1 METRSVYPVVLEYRQ
16 GRGGRGIISGR
27 FLYGALA
34 TIGRT
39 GRVRKERFD
48 PKAFDFAVNQEPER
62 EINFLSGHDFAR
74 PLASRS
80 AGTLVL
86 EDSAAALSFEATLPP
101 EDEQP
106 TWVRDFVLSRRA
118 GLIGGVSP
126 GFFVPPRSVVA
137 DAEYLEPEPGNPG
150 VMIRGIRHA
159 VLIELSAVT
168 RPAYDGTELTERA
181 QDLETGP
188 YWQIDTEALR
198 WL

>member
-1 METRSVYPVVLEYRQ
+1 METRSVYPVDLEYRQ
-16 GRGGRGIISGR
+16 GRGGRGIFSGS
-27 FLYGALA
+27 FAYGVLA

-48 PKAFDFAVNQEPER
+48 PKAFAFAVAEETDR
-62 EINFLSGHDFAR
+62 EINFLSGHDMGK

-86 EDSAAALSFEATLPP
+86 EDTAEALLFEATLPP

-118 GLIGGVSP
+118 GLVRGISP
-126 GFFVPPRSVVA
+126 GFTVPPRSVVA

-159 VLIELSAVT
+159 VLHELSAVT

-181 QDLETGP
+181 EDLITGP
-188 YWQIDTEALR
+188 YWMVDTEALR